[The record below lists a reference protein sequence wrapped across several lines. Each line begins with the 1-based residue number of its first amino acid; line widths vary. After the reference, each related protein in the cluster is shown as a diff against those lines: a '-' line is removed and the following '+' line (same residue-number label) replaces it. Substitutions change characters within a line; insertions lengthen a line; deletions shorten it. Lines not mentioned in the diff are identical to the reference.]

1 MWRTPQR
8 PPLLRDE
15 GDAWSERD
23 RALLARIVQARAR
36 QDERAARRAAHQLLV
51 PYVSA
56 VESLVVSRTRSF
68 ALRRCDC
75 EEIACATLER
85 LARDLVREPDLRGV
99 SFGAAVARK
108 VKDQIADFLAARSR
122 RTRLLREEP
131 TAPHELPEP
140 IAHHEPPPFE
150 QAAAVEALLQPLA
163 PHEREIVYER
173 HVLDLSIGQVA
184 ARRGIQPDAVKKA
197 CQRGMRKAREAREAR
212 QAGEARKAREA
223 HRAREERKA
232 REANM
237 AREVHEAEATP
248 AREARDA
255 GEASDANSMSTFS
268 ASPPGMGDEGP
279 TKDTKTGDSSV
290 GLSNQKSKS
299 ETPQDRKS
307 MRGGK
312 RGKS

>member
-1 MWRTPQR
+1 M
-8 PPLLRDE
+8 LRDDGNVWGE
-15 GDAWSERD
+15 RRDVWSERD

-36 QDERAARRAAHQLLV
+36 RDERAARRAAHQLLV
-51 PYVSA
+51 PYLPA
-56 VESLVVSRTRSF
+56 VESLVASRTRSF

-85 LARDLVREPDLRGV
+85 LARDLVREPDLRGA

-108 VKDQIADFLAARSR
+108 VKDQIADFLAARAR
-122 RTRLLREEP
+122 RTRMLYEEL

-140 IAHHEPPPFE
+140 VAHHESPPFE
-150 QAAAVEALLQPLA
+150 QAAAVETLLQSLA

-197 CQRGMRKAREAREAR
+197 CHRGMRKARQAREVLEARRAR
-212 QAGEARKAREA
+212 ETRKAREA
-223 HRAREERKA
+223 TMAS
-232 REANM
+232 EAGETE
-237 AREVHEAEATP
+237 AGEAGEVHEA
-248 AREARDA
+248 REVRDA
-255 GEASDANSMSTFS
+255 SEANDANSMSTFS
-268 ASPPGMGDEGP
+268 APHSGIRDEGP
-279 TKDTKTGDSSV
+279 AKDTGTGDSSV

-299 ETPQDRKS
+299 EAPQDGKS